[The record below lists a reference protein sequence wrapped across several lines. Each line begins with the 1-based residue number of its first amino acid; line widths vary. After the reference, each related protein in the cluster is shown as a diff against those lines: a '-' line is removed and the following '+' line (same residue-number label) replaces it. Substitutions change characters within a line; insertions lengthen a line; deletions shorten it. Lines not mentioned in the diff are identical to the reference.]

1 MLSFRENSENKKALQ
16 EAEKLAASLRQ
27 LADRKSVLQNG
38 IDGLYKKLKEAGVKK
53 LLQET
58 PAEKLKNIDPE
69 IRLSGLEEAGIKNVA
84 ALTDK
89 SVTQLTQV
97 KGIGAESAQ
106 KIQLATMK
114 LKELVSGEY
123 RFFIDAADI
132 KEDEKRLIVA
142 VDEYEKCG
150 DILDAADR
158 AASALE
164 LKAEQ
169 AKQYSK
175 AGQSFFGYAVSNK
188 NTRERAKGCN
198 DELKALLE
206 SEQCREW
213 RGLGQKYKSAAA
225 QSSSAAVGEF
235 TKNAAA
241 FYTNLEYILRGTGGK
256 KKLNFGEEKTKY
268 ALPEEMAEAIE
279 KFEPDYSLMI
289 SKLRPYQDFGTKYI
303 LSRGRVLLG
312 DDMGLGKTIQAI
324 ASIAHLKAKGGKYF
338 LVICPLSVLTNW
350 CREIEKHS
358 KMETMDIYGSDRGEE
373 FEQWIKDG
381 GIAVTTYETVK
392 KLELPEG
399 MIIDMLV
406 VDEAHYVKNR
416 AAQRTKSV
424 LKFADMSEYV
434 IFMSGTPLEN
444 KVEEMIG
451 LVEVLNPSV
460 AGEIR
465 KPGNLSRPE
474 LYRKAVAPVY
484 LRRQREDVL
493 KELPPLVES
502 DEWCRMTDKEK
513 ECYRS
518 ALLRS
523 RRSFMPLR
531 YAVWKAEDS
540 SKAERFLEL
549 WEQARDEGRKLLVFS
564 YFLEV
569 LDRIRSMLEGQAPYV
584 VRIDGSVPAADRQ
597 GMIDD
602 FEKAE
607 AGAVIMSQVISGGVG
622 LNIQSASV
630 VVFCEPQIKPSI
642 EDQAVA
648 RAYRMGQARSVLVYR
663 LLTQNAIDERMMEIL
678 KTKRED
684 FDKYAAESEV
694 GETALATRTDEI
706 DTATMKQIVKEECEK
721 YGVEP
726 EEAEAPEEGTAAEA
740 LEEAAAGADEEP
752 GNVAFSEQSNYN
764 EDDSSAAKDPD
775 KTNGE

>member
-1 MLSFRENSENKKALQ
+1 MISFKEIGENKKILQ
-16 EAEKLAASLRQ
+16 EAEELAGRLRKLSDKEESLRSEIN
-27 LADRKSVLQNG
+27 LR
-38 IDGLYKKLKEAGVKK
+38 YKRIKEAGVKK
-53 LLQET
+53 LLHET
-58 PAEKLKNIDPE
+58 PLENLKNIDPE
-69 IRLSGLEEAGIKNVA
+69 LKLSAFEEAGINNAGALAGKNQA
-84 ALTDK
+84 ELTRI
-89 SVTQLTQV
+89 
-97 KGIGAESAQ
+97 KGIGAETAQ
-106 KIQLATMK
+106 KAILAVMK
-114 LKELVSGEY
+114 LKNILADDYRFFIGAADPDGDEKGLIAAVDEYGGAEDIFKAAGKAASVLELKTGQAREYSKTGQSMLGYMFSNKETKERSKSISDELKELVASPQYKEWKKLEDRY
-123 RFFIDAADI
+123 HAVFTDA
-132 KEDEKRLIVA
+132 
-142 VDEYEKCG
+142 
-150 DILDAADR
+150 
-158 AASALE
+158 
-164 LKAEQ
+164 
-169 AKQYSK
+169 
-175 AGQSFFGYAVSNK
+175 
-188 NTRERAKGCN
+188 
-198 DELKALLE
+198 
-206 SEQCREW
+206 
-213 RGLGQKYKSAAA
+213 
-225 QSSSAAVGEF
+225 
-235 TKNAAA
+235 TKNSLKRFTTNSAD
-241 FYTNLEYILRGTGGK
+241 FYTTLEYVLRESGGK
-256 KKLNFGEEKTKY
+256 KKLNFGEEKLKY
-268 ALPEEMAEAIE
+268 ALPEDMAEEIE
-279 KFEPDYSLMI
+279 KFEPDLSLML
-289 SKLRPYQDFGTKYI
+289 SRLRPYQDFGTKYI

-324 ASIAHLKAKGGKYF
+324 AAIAHLKAQGGKYF

-350 CREIEKHS
+350 SREIPKHS
-358 KMETMDIYGSDRGEE
+358 KMDVLAIYGSDRGEE
-373 FEQWIKDG
+373 FEQWIKEG

-424 LKFADMSEYV
+424 LKYADMSEYV

-444 KVEEMIG
+444 KVEEMNG
-451 LVEVLNPSV
+451 LVEVLNPGV
-460 AGEIR
+460 AGELK
-465 KPGNLSRPE
+465 KPGTLSRPE
-474 LYRKAVAPVY
+474 LYRKTVAPVY

-513 ECYRS
+513 ECYRG
-518 ALLRS
+518 ALLKS

-540 SKAERFLEL
+540 SKAERFMEL
-549 WEQARDEGRKLLVFS
+549 WEQAMEEGRKLLVFS

-569 LDRIRSMLEGQAPYV
+569 LDRVRTMLEDKAPFV
-584 VRIDGSVPAADRQ
+584 CRIDGSVPAGDRQ
-597 GMIDD
+597 GLIDE
-602 FEKAE
+602 FEGAA

-694 GETALATRTDEI
+694 GETAQATKTDEI
-706 DTATMKQIVKEECEK
+706 DTAAMKQIVKEECEK

-726 EEAEAPEEGTAAEA
+726 EEAEAAEA
-740 LEEAAAGADEEP
+740 EVEAD
-752 GNVAFSEQSNYN
+752 
-764 EDDSSAAKDPD
+764 
-775 KTNGE
+775 

>member
-1 MLSFRENSENKKALQ
+1 MLSLRENGENKKALQ
-16 EAEKLAASLRQ
+16 EAEKLSASLKE
-27 LADRKSVLQNG
+27 LAEKKDALAAQT
-38 IDGLYKKLKEAGVKK
+38 DALYKKLKEAGVKK
-53 LLQET
+53 LLKET
-58 PAEKLKNIDPE
+58 PPEKLKNLDPE
-69 IRLSGLEEAGIKNVA
+69 IRLNGLEEAGITSVA
-84 ALTDK
+84 PLAEMSTA
-89 SVTQLTQV
+89 QLTSV

-106 KIQLATMK
+106 KIQLACVK
-114 LKELVSGEY
+114 LKKLLADEY
-123 RFFIDAADI
+123 RFFIDASDMNEEQ
-132 KEDEKRLIVA
+132 KKLIVT
-142 VDEYEKCG
+142 VDTYEKCEKIFEEAG
-150 DILDAADR
+150 K
-158 AASALE
+158 AASMLNM
-164 LKAEQ
+164 KAGQ
-169 AKQYSK
+169 VKQYAK
-175 AGQSFFGYAVSNK
+175 AGQSMLGYLVSK
-188 NTRERAKGCN
+188 KETKERAKDCN
-198 DELKALLE
+198 DELKALLG
-206 SEQCREW
+206 STQCKEW
-213 RGLGQKYKSAAA
+213 RGLASRYKETAGACA
-225 QSSSAAVGEF
+225 
-235 TKNAAA
+235 KNAADEFVKNSAA
-241 FYTNLEYILRGTGGK
+241 FYTALEYILRGTGGK
-256 KKLNFGEEKTKY
+256 KKLSFGEEKTKY
-268 ALPEEMAEAIE
+268 ALPEEMAEEIE
-279 KFEPDYSLMI
+279 KFEPDYSLMV

-303 LSRGRVLLG
+303 LARGRVLLG

-324 ASIAHLKAKGGKYF
+324 ASIAHLKAQGGKYF

-350 CREIEKHS
+350 CREISKHS
-358 KMETMDIYGSDRGEE
+358 KMEVMEIYGSDRGEE
-373 FEQWIKDG
+373 FELWIREG

-399 MIIDMLV
+399 RIIDMLV

-424 LKFADMSEYV
+424 LKYADMSEYV

-460 AGEIR
+460 AGELK

-513 ECYRS
+513 ECYRG
-518 ALLRS
+518 ALLKS

-540 SKAERFLEL
+540 SKAERFMEL
-549 WEQARDEGRKLLVFS
+549 WEQAKEEGRKILVFS

-569 LDRIRSMLEGQAPYV
+569 LDRIRSMLEGQAPFV
-584 VRIDGSVPAADRQ
+584 CRIDGSVPASDRQ

-602 FEKAE
+602 FEKSE

-663 LLTQNAIDERMMEIL
+663 LLTQSAIDERMMEIL

-684 FDKYAAESEV
+684 FNKYAAESEV
-694 GETALATRTDEI
+694 GETLQATRTDEI
-706 DTATMKQIVKEECEK
+706 DSATMKQIVQEECEK

-726 EEAEAPEEGTAAEA
+726 EEAEGETATEE
-740 LEEAAAGADEEP
+740 
-752 GNVAFSEQSNYN
+752 
-764 EDDSSAAKDPD
+764 
-775 KTNGE
+775 